1 MKKEL
6 ERHNQTVLVI
16 EGHPYSLVR
25 EIEPKTNDVCG
36 ICDLNEL
43 CQCVAGKL
51 GFLGM
56 CQFDD
61 DDQSWFFVEDW
72 DIIETP
78 LVCYATGDHSITK
91 SVSETKTHND

>member
-6 ERHNQTVLVI
+6 ERHYMTVLVI
-16 EGHPYSLVR
+16 EGYPYSLVR
-25 EIEPKTNDVCG
+25 EIEPKTNDVCS

-51 GFLGM
+51 GFLGL

-61 DDQSWFFVEDW
+61 DDQSWFFVQDY
-72 DIIETP
+72 DIIQTP
-78 LVCYATGDHSITK
+78 LVCYVTGDHSIAK
-91 SVSETKTHND
+91 SVSETKTHDD